1 MSLFLQPNIN
11 VTDQDLGSAK
21 SSAIS
26 KQYVYPNRQ
35 QQAVETKMVKLLLI
49 HYSLVKGIY
58 GKPNKWVAQ
67 AAGGLSFL
75 CLFSLSL
82 FIYLLCLTQT
92 EYWIYLNEY
101 KKGIR
106 SDWGI
111 GIIGAVLIASSII
124 QDKYFR
130 VNFKMKKDILIVNVQ
145 MKTVCLLSKFSWRIG
160 KII

>member
-1 MSLFLQPNIN
+1 
-11 VTDQDLGSAK
+11 
-21 SSAIS
+21 
-26 KQYVYPNRQ
+26 
-35 QQAVETKMVKLLLI
+35 MVKLLLI

-130 VNFKMKKDILIVNVQ
+130 VNFKMKKDILI
-145 MKTVCLLSKFSWRIG
+145 KTASFRRYHSVLYVLIYLLLLAGSVYIMIFSYF
-160 KII
+160 K